1 MTIDHDSPDKYN
13 PEYDVSI
20 RRLTEFFAQ
29 TSPKKEAMGAAI
41 SVIQPGET
49 VREHINKPD
58 VEEMFMLLDGTATF
72 RLDDQD
78 HEVSAGDVGFAR
90 IGQKHSFTN
99 SSDDT
104 VRLLSLWWKAV
115 AE

>member
-1 MTIDHDSPDKYN
+1 MIIDHDSPDKYK

-20 RRLTEFFAQ
+20 RRLTEFLAQ
-29 TSPKKEAMGAAI
+29 TSAKKEAMGAAI

-58 VEEMFMLLDGTATF
+58 VEEVFLLLDGTATF

-78 HEVSAGDVGFAR
+78 HEVSAGDMGFAKV
-90 IGQKHSFTN
+90 GQKHSFTN
-99 SSDDT
+99 SSGNT
-104 VRLLSLWWKAV
+104 VRLLSIWWKAV

>member
-1 MTIDHDSPDKYN
+1 MTIDHDSPDKYK

-20 RRLTEFFAQ
+20 RRLTDFLAQ
-29 TSPKKEAMGAAI
+29 TSPRKEAMGAAI

-58 VEEMFMLLDGTATF
+58 VEEVFLLLDGNATF
-72 RLDDQD
+72 RLGDED
-78 HEVSAGDVGFAR
+78 HAVSAGAIGFASV
-90 IGQKHSFTN
+90 GVKHSFTN
-99 SSDDT
+99 SSDKT
-104 VRLLSLWWKAV
+104 VRLLSIWWKAV

>member
-1 MTIDHDSPDKYN
+1 MMIDHDSPDKYK

-20 RRLTEFFAQ
+20 RRLTDFLAQ

-41 SVIQPGET
+41 SIVQPGET

-58 VEEMFMLLDGTATF
+58 VEEVFLLLDGTATF

-78 HEVSAGDVGFAR
+78 HEVSAGAIGFAKV
-90 IGQKHSFTN
+90 GQKHSFTN
-99 SSDDT
+99 SSGET
-104 VRLLSLWWKAV
+104 VRLLSIWWKAV